1 MKKNKKMSILGITLL
16 LSTLL
21 LSVTV
26 AEAQESTETPIIVCT
41 TSAVGSVVES
51 FVGDTADVVV
61 LVQPGLCPAD
71 FDMKPSDVFAV
82 SNAQILFKQ
91 NIPGE
96 FWLDGLLEA
105 AGNENLTQVGIPGAY
120 NTPQGAKNY
129 INWIGGNLSQIL
141 SIDLDSEI
149 SEMLNEV
156 DQVSSWISTQAEA
169 LDASNVNVICMG
181 WLKTFIESAG
191 FNVVAIY
198 NPPETLSTG
207 DITALLQTAQT
218 EGVALVADNLQIDV
232 EFGEGIASEVGA
244 EHLVL
249 TNFPGAI
256 PSTETLPK
264 MLRYNAEQLFN
275 STIAWQT
282 KSTLQAEKDE
292 LTNQV
297 NLLQQSVSDLESET
311 SELQNQLTLFQISTS
326 LAVVV
331 VAVLVV
337 LLYAKTRRK

>member
-1 MKKNKKMSILGITLL
+1 MKKNKKMSILGIILL

-82 SNAQILFKQ
+82 SNAQVLFKQ

-105 AGNENLTQVGIPGAY
+105 AGKENLTQVAIPGAY

-129 INWIGGNLSQIL
+129 INWVGGNLSQIL

-156 DQVSSWISTQAEA
+156 DEVSSWISTQAEG

-181 WLKTFIESAG
+181 WLKAFIESAG

-256 PSTETLPK
+256 PNTETLPK

-275 STIAWQT
+275 TTIAWQT

-297 NLLQQSVSDLESET
+297 NSLQQSVSVLESET
-311 SELQNQLTLFQISTS
+311 SELHNQVTLFQISTS

-331 VAVLVV
+331 VAVLAV

>member
-26 AEAQESTETPIIVCT
+26 AEAQESTEKPIIVCT

-91 NIPGE
+91 NIQGE
-96 FWLDGLLEA
+96 FWLEGLLEA
-105 AGNENLTQVGIPGAY
+105 AGNENLTQVAIPGAY

-129 INWIGGNLSQIL
+129 INWVGGNLSQIL

-149 SEMLNEV
+149 SEMLNEI
-156 DQVSSWISTQAEA
+156 DEVSSWISTQAEA
-169 LDASNVNVICMG
+169 LDASNVNVICMS

-256 PSTETLPK
+256 PNTETLPK

-275 STIAWQT
+275 STVAWQT

-297 NLLQQSVSDLESET
+297 NSLQQSVSDLESET
-311 SELQNQLTLFQISTS
+311 SELQNQLTMFQISTS

-331 VAVLVV
+331 VAVLAV

>member
-26 AEAQESTETPIIVCT
+26 AEAQESTEIPIIVCT

-82 SNAQILFKQ
+82 SNAQVLFKQ
-91 NIPGE
+91 DIPGE
-96 FWLDGLLEA
+96 FWLNGLLGA
-105 AGNENLTQVGIPGAY
+105 AGNENLTQVAIPGAY

-129 INWIGGNLSQIL
+129 INWVGGNLSQIL

-156 DQVSSWISTQAEA
+156 DEVSSWISTQAEA

-191 FNVVAIY
+191 FNVVATY

>member
-1 MKKNKKMSILGITLL
+1 
-16 LSTLL
+16 
-21 LSVTV
+21 
-26 AEAQESTETPIIVCT
+26 
-41 TSAVGSVVES
+41 
-51 FVGDTADVVV
+51 
-61 LVQPGLCPAD
+61 
-71 FDMKPSDVFAV
+71 MKPSDVFAV

-91 NIPGE
+91 NIQGE

-105 AGNENLTQVGIPGAY
+105 AGNENLTQVAIPGAY
-120 NTPQGAKNY
+120 NTPQGTKNY
-129 INWIGGNLSQIL
+129 INWVGGNLSQIL

-181 WLKTFIESAG
+181 WLKTFIESVG

-207 DITALLQTAQT
+207 DITALLQTAQN
-218 EGVALVADNLQIDV
+218 EGLALVADNLQIDV

-256 PSTETLPK
+256 PNTDTLTK
-264 MLRYNAEQLFN
+264 MLRYNSEQLFN

-331 VAVLVV
+331 VAVLAV